1 MGDRMMAPKG
11 VLILTV
17 GPVNL
22 LSLIARGGRAAN
34 QMGRLLDYW
43 WPVIIT
49 GVLKSGRG
57 RQETE
62 EGEGEPEA
70 QREDRA

>member
-1 MGDRMMAPKG
+1 MMAPKG

-17 GPVNL
+17 GPVNIL
-22 LSLIARGGRAAN
+22 PFIARGGRAAN
-34 QMGRLLDYW
+34 QMGRLLDHW
-43 WPVIIT
+43 WPVIIIT
-49 GVLKSGRG
+49 GVLKRGRG

-70 QREDRA
+70 Q